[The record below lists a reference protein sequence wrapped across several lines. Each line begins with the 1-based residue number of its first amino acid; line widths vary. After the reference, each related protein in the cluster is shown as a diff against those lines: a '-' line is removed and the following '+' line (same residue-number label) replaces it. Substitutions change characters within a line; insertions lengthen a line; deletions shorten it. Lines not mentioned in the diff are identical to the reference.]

1 MKNAGKACNNRLYRH
16 IRTFEKIVKN
26 YFVISVKNH
35 TKTLIVQEGITSLDW
50 ILFYRFTKLSEVR
63 FPSSL
68 SNIIIESVGEYIDFG
83 VMPLKTLTISEKLS
97 ENFLKIATA
106 ENIQLIK

>member
-1 MKNAGKACNNRLYRH
+1 MELKGKKYTLYH
-16 IRTFEKIVKN
+16 
-26 YFVISVKNH
+26 
-35 TKTLIVQEGITSLDW
+35 
-50 ILFYRFTKLSEVR
+50 
-63 FPSSL
+63 
-68 SNIIIESVGEYIDFG
+68 IIIESVGEYIDFG